1 MVKWNVVKLNIVVL
15 VCILSFV
22 GLSVPQELYAMSQ
35 EELQTALLEQLEH
48 NPAELLGLEGHGM
61 DAASIDKALTHI
73 YHENGLH
80 PFWVSAQGPGK
91 KAEIMLST
99 VKAAYTEGLN
109 PENYHLSKIE
119 KYWDSAD
126 KVGLARLD
134 ILLTLALGGYVAD
147 AREGRLSP
155 RKVDPELFAGA
166 RDVEIDAVELAEQ
179 ALKAPDLKKF
189 LEKQVPG
196 NERYRML
203 RKTLARYR
211 EIAAQGGWE
220 PIPEGEILKSGMS
233 DDRVPKIRRR
243 LYISGDIASDDD
255 YSSVLYDTE
264 LSEAVKHFQMR
275 YGLSADGVCG
285 DATRAAMNIPV
296 ETLIRRIEMNME
308 RSRWISHDLGD
319 VRVGVTIAG
328 FKLGVFNDGKLEL
341 AMPVIVGKKY
351 HKTPVFSD
359 MIKYLEFNPFWN
371 IPPSIARN
379 EMLPKLKKNPMYLSE
394 RNIRVFSSWG
404 EDAKELDSTKIDWN
418 DVGSKITRYKLRQD
432 PGPANALGTVKFMFP
447 NKYNVYLHDTPS
459 HSLFQRTG
467 RTFSHGCIRVSKP
480 LELASYLLGG
490 EEKGWGIDR
499 VREIVSGGKRTIVS
513 FKKPVPVHITY
524 RTVWIGP
531 DGTVRFSED
540 VYGRDKLLEKALYE

>member
-15 VCILSFV
+15 VCTLSFV
-22 GLSVPQELYAMSQ
+22 GLSVPHELYAISQ
-35 EELQTALLEQLEH
+35 EDLQTALLEQLEH
-48 NPAELLGLEGHGM
+48 KPAELLGLEGHGM
-61 DAASIDKALTHI
+61 DAASIDKALTDI

-109 PENYHLSKIE
+109 PENYRLSKIE

-147 AREGRLSP
+147 AREGRLNP

-166 RDVEIDAVELAEQ
+166 RDVEIDPVELAEQ
-179 ALKAPDLKKF
+179 ALKVPDLKKF

-220 PIPEGEILKSGMS
+220 PIPEGETLKSGMS

-243 LYISGDIASDDD
+243 LYISGDIESDD

-328 FKLGVFNDGKLEL
+328 FKLVVFNDGKLEL
-341 AMPVIVGKKY
+341 AMPVIVGKTY

-371 IPPSIARN
+371 IPTGIARN
-379 EMLPKLKKNPMYLSE
+379 EMLPKLKKDPMYLRE

-418 DVGSKITRYKLRQD
+418 DVGNNITRYKLRQD

-459 HSLFQRTG
+459 HNLFQRTG
-467 RTFSHGCIRVSKP
+467 RTFSHGCIRVSEP

-499 VREIVSGGKRTIVS
+499 VREIVSDGKRTIVS
-513 FKKPVPVHITY
+513 LEKPIPVHITY

-540 VYGRDKLLEKALYE
+540 VYGRDRLLEKALYE

>member
-1 MVKWNVVKLNIVVL
+1 MVKWNVMKRNIVVL
-15 VCILSFV
+15 VCILGFV
-22 GLSVPQELYAMSQ
+22 GLSVPQELYAISQ

-61 DAASIDKALTHI
+61 DAASIDKALTDI
-73 YHENGLH
+73 YHENGLN

-99 VKAAYTEGLN
+99 VKSAYTEGLN
-109 PENYHLSKIE
+109 PENYRLSKIE
-119 KYWDSAD
+119 KYWDSTD
-126 KVGLARLD
+126 RVGLARLD

-147 AREGRLSP
+147 AREGRLNP

-166 RDVEIDAVELAEQ
+166 RDVEIDPVELAEQ

-220 PIPEGEILKSGMS
+220 PIPEGETLKSGTS

-243 LYISGDIASDDD
+243 LYISGDIESDD

-308 RSRWISHDLGD
+308 RSRWISRDLGD

-341 AMPVIVGKKY
+341 AMPVIVGKTY

-379 EMLPKLKKNPMYLSE
+379 EMLPKLKKDPMYLRE

-418 DVGSKITRYKLRQD
+418 DVGSNITRYKLRQD

-459 HSLFQRTG
+459 HNLFQRTG
-467 RTFSHGCIRVSKP
+467 RTFSHGCIRVSEP

-513 FKKPVPVHITY
+513 LEKPIPVHITY

>member
-15 VCILSFV
+15 VCILGFI
-22 GLSVPQELYAMSQ
+22 GFSVPQELYAMSQ

-48 NPAELLGLEGHGM
+48 NPAELLDLEGHGM
-61 DAASIDKALTHI
+61 DAASIDKALTDI
-73 YHENGLH
+73 YHENGLN

-99 VKAAYTEGLN
+99 VKSAYTEGLN
-109 PENYHLSKIE
+109 PENYRLSKIE
-119 KYWDSAD
+119 KYWDSTD
-126 KVGLARLD
+126 RVGLARLD

-147 AREGRLSP
+147 AREGRLNP

-166 RDVEIDAVELAEQ
+166 RDVEIDPVELAEQ

-220 PIPEGEILKSGMS
+220 PIPEGETLKSGTS

-243 LYISGDIASDDD
+243 LYISGDIESDD

-308 RSRWISHDLGD
+308 RSRWISRDLGD

-328 FKLGVFNDGKLEL
+328 FKLVVFNDGNLEL
-341 AMPVIVGKKY
+341 AMPVIVGKTY

-379 EMLPKLKKNPMYLSE
+379 EMLPKLKKDPMYLRE

-418 DVGSKITRYKLRQD
+418 DVGSNITRYKLRQD

-459 HSLFQRTG
+459 HNLFQRTG
-467 RTFSHGCIRVSKP
+467 RTFSHGCIRVSEP

-513 FKKPVPVHITY
+513 LEKPIPVHITY

>member
-1 MVKWNVVKLNIVVL
+1 
-15 VCILSFV
+15 
-22 GLSVPQELYAMSQ
+22 
-35 EELQTALLEQLEH
+35 
-48 NPAELLGLEGHGM
+48 M
-61 DAASIDKALTHI
+61 DAASIDKALTDI

-109 PENYHLSKIE
+109 PENYRLSKIE

-147 AREGRLSP
+147 AREGRLNP

-166 RDVEIDAVELAEQ
+166 RDVEIDPVELAEQ
-179 ALKAPDLKKF
+179 ALKVPDLKKF

-220 PIPEGEILKSGMS
+220 PIPEGETLKSGMS

-243 LYISGDIASDDD
+243 LYISGDIESDD

-328 FKLGVFNDGKLEL
+328 FKLVVFNDGKLEL
-341 AMPVIVGKKY
+341 AMPVIVGKTY

-371 IPPSIARN
+371 IPTGIARN
-379 EMLPKLKKNPMYLSE
+379 EMLPKLKKDPMYLRE

-418 DVGSKITRYKLRQD
+418 DVGNNITRYKLRQD

-459 HSLFQRTG
+459 HNLFQRTG
-467 RTFSHGCIRVSKP
+467 RTFSHGCIRVSEP

-513 FKKPVPVHITY
+513 LEKPIPVHITY

-540 VYGRDKLLEKALYE
+540 VYGRDRLLEKALYE

>member
-379 EMLPKLKKNPMYLSE
+379 EMLPKLKKNPMYLRE

>member
-22 GLSVPQELYAMSQ
+22 GLSVPHELYAISQ

-48 NPAELLGLEGHGM
+48 KPAELLGLEGHGM
-61 DAASIDKALTHI
+61 DAASIDKALTDI

-109 PENYHLSKIE
+109 PENYRLSKIE

-147 AREGRLSP
+147 AREGRLNP

-166 RDVEIDAVELAEQ
+166 RDVEIDPVELAEQ
-179 ALKAPDLKKF
+179 ALKVPDLKKF

-220 PIPEGEILKSGMS
+220 PIPEGETLKSGMS

-243 LYISGDIASDDD
+243 LYISGDIESDD

-328 FKLGVFNDGKLEL
+328 FKLVVFNDGKLEL
-341 AMPVIVGKKY
+341 AMPVIVGKTY

-371 IPPSIARN
+371 IPTGIARN
-379 EMLPKLKKNPMYLSE
+379 EMLPKLKKDPMYLRE

-418 DVGSKITRYKLRQD
+418 DVGNNITRYKLRQD

-459 HSLFQRTG
+459 HNLFQRTG
-467 RTFSHGCIRVSKP
+467 RTFSHGCIRVSEP

-499 VREIVSGGKRTIVS
+499 VREIVSDGKRTIVS
-513 FKKPVPVHITY
+513 LEKPIPVHITY

-540 VYGRDKLLEKALYE
+540 VYGRDRLLEKALYE